1 MEIFEDY
8 LISIENPM
16 HQEKLRNLLKE
27 ISTRFP
33 ELDRRVAWSSPMFTH
48 HGTFIIGFSAAKKFF
63 SVSPEVSCLKKFI
76 TDVEKC
82 GYSHTKNI
90 FRIEWEQPINFTL
103 LEKMISFNIIDK
115 EDYKKFWR

>member
-63 SVSPEVSCLKKFI
+63 FCLA
-76 TDVEKC
+76 
-82 GYSHTKNI
+82 
-90 FRIEWEQPINFTL
+90 R
-103 LEKMISFNIIDK
+103 SFLS
-115 EDYKKFWR
+115 